1 MLDIE
6 SFVRATI
13 DGPFGFVSGGDSIV
27 SEVKS
32 KEWSAAIGSLVGTA
46 LWLKVAMTAY
56 ERWM

>member
-13 DGPFGFVSGGDSIV
+13 DGPFGFVSGGDTIV
-27 SEVKS
+27 TEVKS
-32 KEWSAAIGSLVGTA
+32 KEWSAAIGSLVGTF
-46 LWLKVAMTAY
+46 LWYTVAKTAY